1 MPESPRIAKQL
12 EKTFTGPAWHGP
24 AVEKVLAGI
33 TADVAA
39 RPSPAGIHS
48 IWQIVDHMTFWAAAV
63 RGWLA
68 GDRTRPP
75 DEASWSTITDTSEA
89 AWQASQERLRSTI
102 EGLISDVSKLDDA
115 QLSDR
120 IIEGMPSLYAILH
133 GVVQHN
139 IYHAGQIAI
148 LKKIAGSSHAAG
160 PLTP

>member
-1 MPESPRIAKQL
+1 MPEVNRIAKQL
-12 EKTFTGPAWHGP
+12 ERTFTGPTWHGP
-24 AVEKVLAGI
+24 AVEKILQGVSAE
-33 TADVAA
+33 VAA

-48 IWQIVDHMTFWAAAV
+48 IWQIVDHMNFWAAAV

-75 DEASWSTITDTSEA
+75 DEASWATITDTSEA
-89 AWQASQERLRSTI
+89 AWHACQQRLRNTI
-102 EGLISDVSKLDDA
+102 EGLIDDVAKLDDA

-120 IIEGMPSLYAILH
+120 IMDEMPPLYAILH

-148 LKKIAGSSHAAG
+148 LTKIAGS
-160 PLTP
+160 

>member
-1 MPESPRIAKQL
+1 L
-12 EKTFTGPAWHGP
+12 EDIPA
-24 AVEKVLAGI
+24 E
-33 TADVAA
+33 VAA

-48 IWQIVDHMTFWAAAV
+48 IWQIVDHMNFWAAAV

-75 DEASWSTITDTSEA
+75 DESSWPATTDTSEA
-89 AWQASQERLRSTI
+89 SWQASQRRLRDTI
-102 EGLISDVSKLDDA
+102 QGLIADVTRLDDS

-120 IIEGMPSLYAILH
+120 IMDEMPPLYAILH

-148 LKKIAGSSHAAG
+148 LKKIAGS
-160 PLTP
+160 